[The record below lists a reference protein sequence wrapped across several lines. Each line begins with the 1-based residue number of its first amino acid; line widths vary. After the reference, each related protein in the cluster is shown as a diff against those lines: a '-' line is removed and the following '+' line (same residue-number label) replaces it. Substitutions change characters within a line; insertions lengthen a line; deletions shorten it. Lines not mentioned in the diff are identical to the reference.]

1 MIKNGTLLLKIFR
14 LEFSVSHA
22 TGYKNNGLLQ
32 CDVELFVT
40 EATVFRRKLLP
51 SSKIKK

>member
-1 MIKNGTLLLKIFR
+1 LKIFR

-22 TGYKNNGLLQ
+22 TGYKNIGLLE
-32 CDVELFVT
+32 CDVELFVK
-40 EATVFRRKLLP
+40 EVTVFWRKLFP